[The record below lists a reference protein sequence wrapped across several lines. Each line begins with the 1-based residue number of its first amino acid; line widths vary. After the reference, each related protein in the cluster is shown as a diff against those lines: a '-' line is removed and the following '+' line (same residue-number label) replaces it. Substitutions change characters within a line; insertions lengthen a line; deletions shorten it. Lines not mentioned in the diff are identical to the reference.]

1 MGHGDGPR
9 KGQSG
14 KSTHVHGGKHVN
26 RGGAFKAHRNVKRA
40 VRDVD
45 AENALRSRACAGVCR
60 RCVQKVQWRFQ
71 FGKYKARAPSNKG
84 NCGECK
90 LKTVAFAYRSL
101 CDKCAKERR
110 LCPGCVKPPELARLA
125 DGDGAPSDGEGD
137 GDGSSD
143 EDLDGVVIT
152 HLSDDDDAG
161 AEA

>member
-1 MGHGDGPR
+1 MR
-9 KGQSG
+9 AKGESIASHPNPTQPQLPPSR
-14 KSTHVHGGKHVN
+14 SI
-26 RGGAFKAHRNVKRA
+26 
-40 VRDVD
+40 
-45 AENALRSRACAGVCR
+45 LRLTQPFPA
-60 RCVQKVQWRFQ
+60 QVQWRFQ

-90 LKTVAFAYRSL
+90 LKTVAFSYRSL